1 MSALAIRFRAELRS
15 RWRAWLTLM
24 LVAAA
29 AGGLLVAMTAASRR
43 TETAHERFLAS
54 ANAADA
60 YVGSGFAFGGE
71 SFDVDRIARLPQ
83 VASSERRLLL
93 SVIARSRSGR
103 SLYPSGP
110 NSLEVQVPSDGH
122 VDRIDRPKLLHGR
135 LPDPSRPNEAL
146 ADTKSIRSLGLNLG
160 DATAM
165 RFISRDAL
173 WSDEEISFTA
183 DPRHAPVGPLVRMR
197 MVGIAAHWRSDVDG
211 GYLHL
216 TPAFYRAYG
225 GRRLGSWMEQVRVR
239 LKRGQAD
246 LPAFKAGVHRI
257 AGKRNYGFF
266 EPSATLPKVQR
277 SIDLQAHA
285 LLLLTMFGA
294 AAALLLVGQALF
306 RQALIESSAH
316 PTLRA
321 LGMTRGQ
328 LVALGTARAAVI
340 AVPATVLSVL
350 LAFLL
355 SPLAPVGR
363 ARELEPDPGFHFST
377 SVFAAGAAV
386 VFAAVLVLGVVGTA
400 RAARAARAA
409 GGAGVPG
416 HLGQATGRGSVAS
429 ALAGAGFPPPAVA
442 GVRMALQRGPRRSAV
457 PVRATLVA
465 AILAV
470 GVGGAALTF
479 AASLQHLLDT
489 PRLYGQ
495 TWDFETSWGGPPI
508 EAATLRRVSGDPAF
522 SDVGVGTVG
531 PVEIDGQAVG
541 ARAVDDLKGS
551 PAPTVLDG
559 RAPRAPGEVLLGTKT
574 IDALHLRIGD
584 LVTVRGAAG
593 AVRLRVVG
601 RGVLPSTKWNKL
613 GEGAA
618 FSFRDLKRIQPEA
631 TASMLQARIARGADR
646 DAALRRLA
654 LIFDGPSMAVRPS
667 DVGDFGGV
675 EALPLLIIAVFAGA
689 AAAAL
694 AHALVTSVRRR
705 RRELA
710 ILKTLGF
717 TRGQVVAT
725 VAWQATTVAATGLL
739 VGLPLGLG
747 VGRFAWNVFASDLG
761 VVPEAVMP
769 IGLTALVVPA
779 TIVLANLIAALPAQA
794 AARTRPALVLRA
806 E

>member
-1 MSALAIRFRAELRS
+1 MSALGIRFRAELRS
-15 RWRAWLTLM
+15 RWRAWLALTL
-24 LVAAA
+24 LAAA
-29 AGGLLVAMTAASRR
+29 AGGLLVAMAAASRR
-43 TETAHERFLAS
+43 TATAHERFLVA
-54 ANAADA
+54 ANTADA

-71 SFDVDRIARLPQ
+71 SFDVARIARLPQ
-83 VASSERRLLL
+83 VAASERRLLL
-93 SVIARSRSGR
+93 AVIARSRSGR
-103 SLYPSGP
+103 PLYPLGP
-110 NSLEVQVPSDGH
+110 NALEIQVPSDGH
-122 VDRIDRPKLLHGR
+122 VDRIDRPKLLRGR
-135 LPDPSRPNEAL
+135 VPDPSRPNEAL
-146 ADTKSIRSLGLNLG
+146 VDTKSIRSLGLSLG
-160 DATAM
+160 DSTAM
-165 RFISRDAL
+165 RFISRDVL
-173 WSDEEISFTA
+173 WSDEEVSFTA
-183 DPRHAPVGPLVRMR
+183 DPRQAPVGPLVRVR
-197 MVGIAAHWRSDVDG
+197 MVGIAAHWRSDVDS

-225 GRRLGSWMEQVRVR
+225 GRRLGSWMEQIRVR

-246 LPAFKAGVHRI
+246 LPAFKAGVDRI
-257 AGKRNYGFF
+257 AGQRNYGFF
-266 EPSATLPKVQR
+266 EPSASLPKVQR
-277 SIDLQAHA
+277 SIDLQAQA
-285 LLLLTMFGA
+285 LLLLTTFGA
-294 AAALLLVGQALF
+294 AGALLIVGQALF
-306 RQALIESSAH
+306 RQALLESSAH

-321 LGMTRGQ
+321 LGMTRAQ

-340 AVPATVLSVL
+340 AVPASVLSVL

-377 SVFAAGAAV
+377 SVFAVGAAA

-400 RAARAARAA
+400 RAARAV
-409 GGAGVPG
+409 GGAGAPG
-416 HLGQATGRGSVAS
+416 RLGQATRRGSVAS
-429 ALAGAGFPPPAVA
+429 AVAGARFPPPAVA
-442 GVRMALQRGPRRSAV
+442 GARMALQRGPGPSAV

-508 EAATLRRVSGDPAF
+508 DAATLRRVSGDPAF

-531 PVEIDGQAVG
+531 PVEIGGQAVG
-541 ARAVDDLKGS
+541 ARAIDDLKGS

-574 IDALHLRIGD
+574 LDALHLRVGD
-584 LVTVRGAAG
+584 LVAVHGGAG

-631 TASMLQARIARGADR
+631 TASLLQARIARGADR

-654 LIFDGPSMAVRPS
+654 VIFDGPSMAVRPS
-667 DVGDFGGV
+667 DVGDFGGI

-725 VAWQATTVAATGLL
+725 VAWQATTVAGTGLL

-747 VGRFAWNVFASDLG
+747 VGRFAWHVFASDLG
-761 VVPEAVMP
+761 VVPEAVTP

-779 TIVLANLIAALPAQA
+779 TIVLANLIAALPAQT

>member
-1 MSALAIRFRAELRS
+1 MSVLGIRFRAELRS
-15 RWRAWLTLM
+15 RWLAWLTLM
-24 LVAAA
+24 LLAAA
-29 AGGLLVAMTAASRR
+29 AGGVLVAMTAASRR
-43 TETAHERFLAS
+43 TATAHERFLVA
-54 ANAADA
+54 ANTADA

-71 SFDVDRIARLPQ
+71 SFDLDRVARLPQ

-103 SLYPSGP
+103 SMYPLGP

-146 ADTKSIRSLGLNLG
+146 ADTKSIRSLGLSLG

-173 WSDEEISFTA
+173 WSDEEVSFTA
-183 DPRHAPVGPLVRMR
+183 DPRQTPVGPLVRVR
-197 MVGIAAHWRSDVDG
+197 MVGIAAHWRSDVDS

-225 GRRLGSWMEQVRVR
+225 GRRLGSWMEQLRVR

-257 AGKRNYGFF
+257 AGKRSYGFF

-277 SIDLQAHA
+277 SIDLQAQA
-285 LLLLTMFGA
+285 LLLLTTLGA

-306 RQALIESSAH
+306 RQALLESAAH

-321 LGMTRGQ
+321 LGMTRAQ
-328 LVALGTARAAVI
+328 LLALGTARAAVI

-355 SPLAPVGR
+355 SPLSPVGR

-377 SVFAAGAAV
+377 SVLAAGAAA
-386 VFAAVLVLGVVGTA
+386 VFAAILLMGVLGTA
-400 RAARAARAA
+400 RAARAV
-409 GGAGVPG
+409 GAGSARP
-416 HLGQATGRGSVAS
+416 GQARRRGGLTS
-429 ALAGAGFPPPAVA
+429 ALAGAGWPPPAVA

-531 PVEIDGQAVG
+531 PVEIDGRAVG

-551 PAPTVLDG
+551 AAPTVLDG

-574 IDALHLRIGD
+574 IDALHLQIGD
-584 LVTVRGAAG
+584 LVAVHGGAG

-631 TASMLQARIARGADR
+631 TASMLQARIARGTDR

-654 LIFDGPSMAVRPS
+654 VIFDGPSMAARPS
-667 DVGDFGGV
+667 DVGDFGGI

-717 TRGQVVAT
+717 TRRQVVAT
-725 VAWQATTVAATGLL
+725 VAWQATTVAAAGLL
-739 VGLPLGLG
+739 IGLPLGLG

-761 VVPEAVMP
+761 VVPEAVTP

-779 TIVLANLIAALPAQA
+779 TIVLANLIAALPAQTA
-794 AARTRPALVLRA
+794 GRTRPALVLRA